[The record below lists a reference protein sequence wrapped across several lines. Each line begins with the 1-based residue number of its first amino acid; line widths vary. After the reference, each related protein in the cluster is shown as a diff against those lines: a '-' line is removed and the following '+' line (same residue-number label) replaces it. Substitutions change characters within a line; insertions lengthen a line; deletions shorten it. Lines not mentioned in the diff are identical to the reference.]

1 MKLLHFVSF
10 VSVLLPLAASAAPV
24 YEEDFDKELPPGV
37 FSHDKQKLEIFTAP
51 KGEKILGRLGS
62 GKLNLHHDKLPPHQL
77 VRISFDLNFSGS
89 WDGTSSSYGPDIWTC
104 GQKGGPLL
112 IETSFNNCHKIFSD
126 NIWQNFP
133 DNYRAAQVS
142 RLMRSQ
148 TGAKFYLV
156 DARVEDLLHRG
167 GTGALDHNH
176 LGCTWNSSL
185 CTDARYRL
193 SFHFRHQKDSLDF
206 EFDNR
211 YDEPIDGQWW
221 GLDKIKVEVLPEIA
235 PLSDN
240 EQSRL
245 FTDLLGDDAF
255 RALVARDALSIH
267 PELVRTL
274 LDKHFPP
281 ARELDLNRLLND
293 LEKPGETRVQAAKIL
308 REAGPSQL
316 QPLEDLRRLHAVSRP
331 ELAAQL
337 DSLLADWRRL
347 PESRWTPRQ
356 LWRLADLA
364 RISGCAESVR
374 LAQELDAHAALLLA
388 PEAKP

>member
-37 FSHDKQKLEIFTAP
+37 FTHNKQKLEIFTAP

-62 GKLNLHHDKLPPHQL
+62 GKLNLHLDKLPPHLL

-89 WDGTSSSYGPDIWTC
+89 WDGTSSGYGPDIWTC
-104 GQKGGPLL
+104 GPKGGPLL
-112 IETSFNNCHKIFSD
+112 IETSFNNCHKVFSD

-167 GTGALDHNH
+167 GTGALDHGH
-176 LGCTWNSSL
+176 LGCTW
-185 CTDARYRL
+185 CTVDGTDARYRL

-211 YDEPIDGQWW
+211 YDEPINGQWW
-221 GLDKIKVEVLPEIA
+221 GLDKIKVEVLPEIT
-235 PLSDN
+235 PLSDSD
-240 EQSRL
+240 QSRL
-245 FTDLLGDDAF
+245 FTDLLGEDAF

-267 PELVRTL
+267 PEIVKTL
-274 LDKHFPP
+274 LDRHFPP
-281 ARELDLNRLLND
+281 VRELDLNRVLND
-293 LEKPGETRVQAAKIL
+293 LEKPGEPRAQAAKIL

-331 ELAAQL
+331 DLAAQL
-337 DSLLADWRRL
+337 DPLLVDWRRL
-347 PESRWTPRQ
+347 PVHRWTPRQ

-374 LAQELDAHAALLLA
+374 LAQELDGRAALILA
-388 PEAKP
+388 PETKP